1 MRAYVLTTAVVFA
14 LILAGHVW
22 RVAAE
27 GMHVLGD
34 PVFAISTLIAV
45 GLVGWAAKLL
55 LRRPD

>member
-1 MRAYVLTTAVVFA
+1 MRAYVLTTAIVFA

-27 GMHVLGD
+27 GTHVLGE
-34 PVFAISTLIAV
+34 PIFAFSTLLAI

>member
-1 MRAYVLTTAVVFA
+1 MRAYVLTTALVFA

-27 GMHVLGD
+27 GMQVLCD
-34 PVFAISTLIAV
+34 PVFAISTLLAI